1 MFEHLGKPSVK
12 ILSIAIE
19 QGFFSS
25 NNPYIK
31 HVIDEAL
38 KVATFEDFKNI
49 LKLIQL
55 SDFRNELYFLYK
67 EYSIE
72 YVCSVINDWAKS
84 ENILNDIYHIEEL
97 DFNDIH
103 IYIESILKD
112 LKDDFE
118 YDEKDFE
125 TIAEFIDIDDIIY
138 SNVERDEDNQRRNE
152 KYIETR
158 NLDDIINT
166 ITDPIDDLF
175 RRS

>member
-1 MFEHLGKPSVK
+1 M
-12 ILSIAIE
+12 
-19 QGFFSS
+19 
-25 NNPYIK
+25 
-31 HVIDEAL
+31 
-38 KVATFEDFKNI
+38 
-49 LKLIQL
+49 IQL

-138 SNVERDEDNQRRNE
+138 SNVERDEDNERRNE

>member
-1 MFEHLGKPSVK
+1 M
-12 ILSIAIE
+12 
-19 QGFFSS
+19 
-25 NNPYIK
+25 
-31 HVIDEAL
+31 
-38 KVATFEDFKNI
+38 
-49 LKLIQL
+49 
-55 SDFRNELYFLYK
+55 
-67 EYSIE
+67 
-72 YVCSVINDWAKS
+72 
-84 ENILNDIYHIEEL
+84 
-97 DFNDIH
+97 
-103 IYIESILKD
+103 
-112 LKDDFE
+112 KDDFE

>member
-1 MFEHLGKPSVK
+1 M
-12 ILSIAIE
+12 
-19 QGFFSS
+19 
-25 NNPYIK
+25 
-31 HVIDEAL
+31 
-38 KVATFEDFKNI
+38 
-49 LKLIQL
+49 IQL

-158 NLDDIINT
+158 NLNDIINT

>member
-1 MFEHLGKPSVK
+1 M
-12 ILSIAIE
+12 
-19 QGFFSS
+19 
-25 NNPYIK
+25 
-31 HVIDEAL
+31 
-38 KVATFEDFKNI
+38 
-49 LKLIQL
+49 IQL

-67 EYSIE
+67 KYSIE
-72 YVCSVINDWAKS
+72 YVCSVINDWVKS

-138 SNVERDEDNQRRNE
+138 SNVERDEDNERRNE

>member
-1 MFEHLGKPSVK
+1 M
-12 ILSIAIE
+12 
-19 QGFFSS
+19 
-25 NNPYIK
+25 
-31 HVIDEAL
+31 
-38 KVATFEDFKNI
+38 
-49 LKLIQL
+49 IQL

-67 EYSIE
+67 KYSIE
-72 YVCSVINDWAKS
+72 YVCSVINDWVKS

-175 RRS
+175 ER